1 MADRRSDERT
11 PDEIPALFVREMGD
25 PDIQMAH
32 VRNLSDGGAC
42 ALADEAPPVGAQI
55 YVGFFLRGFGG
66 VPVIARMRVAWTKPE
81 GHSHVVGL
89 AFFADGPA
97 QRDSIERMRDY
108 LAARR
113 RELLG
118 VAV

>member
-1 MADRRSDERT
+1 LPGAELPHYPFAQPGDNYWTPADW
-11 PDEIPALFVREMGD
+11 AW
-25 PDIQMAH
+25 A
-32 VRNLSDGGAC
+32 GG
-42 ALADEAPPVGAQI
+42 LLDVLLPS
-55 YVGFFLRGFGG
+55 LHHG

-81 GHSHVVGL
+81 GQSHAVGL

-113 RELLG
+113 RALLG